1 MSGFEAD
8 LPAIDAAASVLRDAA
23 DALDVSLAPAGD
35 LGPGRLNAVVSTLLT
50 HAEAD
55 VARARD
61 SVSELAGSVT
71 RVRDSYVELDTGAA
85 SRFDQ
90 GSW

>member
-1 MSGFEAD
+1 MTGFEAD
-8 LPAIDAAASVLRDAA
+8 LPGIEAAAAALRDAA

-35 LGPGRLNAVVSTLLT
+35 VGPGRLNAVVSALLT

-55 VARARD
+55 VARARA
-61 SVSELAGSVT
+61 SVAELAGSVT

-90 GSW
+90 APW